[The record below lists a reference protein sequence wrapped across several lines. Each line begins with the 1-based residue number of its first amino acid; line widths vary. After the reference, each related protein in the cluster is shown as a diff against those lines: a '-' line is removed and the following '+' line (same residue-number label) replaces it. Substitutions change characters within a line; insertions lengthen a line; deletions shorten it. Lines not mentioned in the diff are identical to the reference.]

1 MAGKYRFLIIVLI
14 LIVLGALL
22 AYYLLNNSSDSL
34 PFTTAKAVLGDIRV
48 AISTN
53 GIIEPI
59 DPGEVYAPID
69 AFVASI
75 QKLEG
80 SEIEK
85 GRLLMRLESQQLRTA
100 LAEATA
106 ALLQAR
112 GQAHLVLSGPQ
123 KEEVAALDASIAE
136 YRMQLDQ
143 QNKDMQIEEA
153 LLARQAAT
161 RATVENMRKQRDL
174 LQLRLEAL
182 EQKKKDLP
190 SRYSAE
196 EKDWER
202 GKISE
207 LTKQV
212 SLLEQQLQM
221 ESVLAPKTGLIYS
234 LPVKPGSYVTRGQL
248 LAQIYEP
255 GKIRLRAYVDE
266 PDLGRI
272 KKGQS
277 VLIEWDG
284 MPGKQWR
291 ATVDKPAEE
300 VVALNNRSVGNV
312 ICSIEG
318 DPRELIPNLNVK
330 VEIAADHKAN
340 TIIVP
345 RSALFSSGGKLS
357 VLISEGKRIIERP
370 VDIGLSTSET
380 IEILHGANE
389 GDSVVINPGE
399 IRKSN

>member
-1 MAGKYRFLIIVLI
+1 
-14 LIVLGALL
+14 
-22 AYYLLNNSSDSL
+22 
-34 PFTTAKAVLGDIRV
+34 
-48 AISTN
+48 
-53 GIIEPI
+53 
-59 DPGEVYAPID
+59 
-69 AFVASI
+69 
-75 QKLEG
+75 
-80 SEIEK
+80 
-85 GRLLMRLESQQLRTA
+85 
-100 LAEATA
+100 
-106 ALLQAR
+106 
-112 GQAHLVLSGPQ
+112 
-123 KEEVAALDASIAE
+123 
-136 YRMQLDQ
+136 
-143 QNKDMQIEEA
+143 
-153 LLARQAAT
+153 
-161 RATVENMRKQRDL
+161 MRKQRDL